1 LNTREV
7 GGIRASRGS
16 RCDSSSEN
24 GWIFASHKETHGEQD
39 LVSKRNRPLFFAS
52 IAITLAILNVVL
64 FKLAPLGLD
73 LSDVGVSY
81 LSKKSSKPGMSF
93 YTSRHDLPNRPE
105 PRLVTAED
113 ASRSTAITLPYA
125 SRVTRKISSHPTLSG
140 TTEGLLL
147 LNYIQQFSPSDGEQL
162 DYIFQ
167 VAMDAKEQLANESLM
182 ASEALSRKRA
192 DLQDLLDQAT
202 GAAYN
207 RENHSRQMFEIFGL
221 YLDKLREQGTLDREL
236 AIQLET
242 TEGLE
247 AQQEFAKADRLS
259 GTPSLEDEK
268 INLKSLQV
276 KLSGVQTELQNL
288 EFQLSD
294 LFGEVP
300 EQVGLRFHEQLL
312 DYKKDL
318 ETFTDQDIAVERFEH
333 ILAAAQYIDFNAI

>member
-1 LNTREV
+1 
-7 GGIRASRGS
+7 
-16 RCDSSSEN
+16 
-24 GWIFASHKETHGEQD
+24 
-39 LVSKRNRPLFFAS
+39 
-52 IAITLAILNVVL
+52 
-64 FKLAPLGLD
+64 
-73 LSDVGVSY
+73 
-81 LSKKSSKPGMSF
+81 
-93 YTSRHDLPNRPE
+93 
-105 PRLVTAED
+105 
-113 ASRSTAITLPYA
+113 
-125 SRVTRKISSHPTLSG
+125 
-140 TTEGLLL
+140 
-147 LNYIQQFSPSDGEQL
+147 
-162 DYIFQ
+162 
-167 VAMDAKEQLANESLM
+167 
-182 ASEALSRKRA
+182 
-192 DLQDLLDQAT
+192 
-202 GAAYN
+202 
-207 RENHSRQMFEIFGL
+207 MFEIFGL